1 MPFKHD
7 VNANKDGQI
16 SKKAMRITEIFYSI
30 QGESAFSGLPCVF
43 IRTTGCNLRCV
54 WCDTEYSFYGGEE
67 MSLDQI
73 LAKVG
78 SYDCK
83 LVELTGG
90 EPMLQK
96 EIYELSERLLAQ
108 GYTVL
113 METGGSLD
121 LSKLDARVIKIMDL
135 KCPGSEE
142 SDKNYWPNL
151 DILSP
156 HDQIKFVIKDRR
168 DYDWALATIRRHRLD
183 ERFALLFS
191 PVFDEMNY
199 RELVEWM
206 LADGVKARFQVQ
218 LHKYI
223 WPPSMRG
230 V

>member
-1 MPFKHD
+1 
-7 VNANKDGQI
+7 
-16 SKKAMRITEIFYSI
+16 MRITEIFYSI
-30 QGESAFSGLPCVF
+30 QGESTFSGLPCVF

-73 LAKVG
+73 MAKVG

-191 PVFDEMNY
+191 PVFNEMSY
-199 RELVEWM
+199 RELAEWM

-223 WPPSMRG
+223 WPPNMRG

>member
-1 MPFKHD
+1 
-7 VNANKDGQI
+7 
-16 SKKAMRITEIFYSI
+16 
-30 QGESAFSGLPCVF
+30 
-43 IRTTGCNLRCV
+43 
-54 WCDTEYSFYGGEE
+54 

-73 LAKVG
+73 MAKVG

-191 PVFDEMNY
+191 PVFNEMSY
-199 RELVEWM
+199 RELAEWM

-223 WPPSMRG
+223 WPPNMRG